1 MSYHPYPTKRPA
13 LHNVHFLLSPRWP
26 MWRGSTNFRLHLM
39 YFFLILSLGFPTI
52 QQDSRC
58 FCRLHSGVIE
68 FEQKFLFRPR
78 QRSLF
83 FLGSLVNKLKLYR
96 SNGKC
101 RFQLHSV
108 FFSNGYNLKR
118 QKIASFAFIALSLK
132 SDKSRLFPVYRNV

>member
-1 MSYHPYPTKRPA
+1 
-13 LHNVHFLLSPRWP
+13 
-26 MWRGSTNFRLHLM
+26 MWRGSTNFRLYLI
-39 YFFLILSLGFPTI
+39 YFSLVLSLGFPI
-52 QQDSRC
+52 IKLHSIN
-58 FCRLHSGVIE
+58 FCGLHSGVIE

-78 QRSLF
+78 QMEELV

-101 RFQLHSV
+101 RFRLHSV
-108 FFSNGYNLKR
+108 FFLNGYNLKR